1 MLRRAACET
10 ASVRFPAA
18 ARVARPRAWGT
29 ARRRGSPFGVRR
41 LLGFALAGSSRA
53 VASLLRRAGA
63 DVCRLHVRSPGPWLG
78 IPAHSLRLC
87 AGMPAGSLCDAGL
100 TRRAPGT
107 RPPTL
112 RHGPPGLAPDLRSD
126 EGRRRRT
133 GRRRDAARWS
143 IALSLPFCLRF
154 LTHVS
159 LWPFGTGVCTRLRST
174 VSIRR
179 SICLYYYI
187 CCCCQVF
194 CLNRGLRGLMGC
206 APPVCPRLTL
216 SLILSHR
223 GRGDARSHH
232 LPGHTPLASLRLLA
246 PLSLSERGVG
256 IGVLGVWGR
265 GRGRIRV

>member
-1 MLRRAACET
+1 MLRGAACET

-78 IPAHSLRLC
+78 VSLEET
-87 AGMPAGSLCDAGL
+87 PAGSLCDAGL

-107 RPPTL
+107 WPPTL
-112 RHGPPGLAPDLRSD
+112 RHGPPGLASDLRSD

-133 GRRRDAARWS
+133 PRRRDAARRS
-143 IALSLPFCLRF
+143 AVLFVSVLPSV

-159 LWPFGTGVCTRLRST
+159 LQPFGTGVCTRLRST

-179 SICLYYYI
+179 SACYI
-187 CCCCQVF
+187 TTYV
-194 CLNRGLRGLMGC
+194 
-206 APPVCPRLTL
+206 AIVK
-216 SLILSHR
+216 SS
-223 GRGDARSHH
+223 
-232 LPGHTPLASLRLLA
+232 
-246 PLSLSERGVG
+246 V
-256 IGVLGVWGR
+256 
-265 GRGRIRV
+265 